1 MAGMLIG
8 FVTPPSARGKMAD
21 KFDPYREAL
30 VMEQVTHW
38 GDTFDDLDP
47 IERERLALELHK
59 TAEAAINLAYER
71 THTGFCRVITV
82 TQEDLQRLKTTSS

>member
-1 MAGMLIG
+1 
-8 FVTPPSARGKMAD
+8 MAD

-38 GDTFDDLDP
+38 GDTFDDLDES
-47 IERERLALELHK
+47 ERERLARLLHDTPEKASELV
-59 TAEAAINLAYER
+59 YQR

-82 TQEDLQRLKTTSS
+82 TEEDIQRLKTTSS